1 MAPRARHSEKLTER
15 ERAVH
20 LLNRFSFGPRAGQ
33 VDNVLRYGVDR
44 WFESQLDP
52 ATVSDSTLDSS
63 LEPLESL
70 GMEMGD
76 LSRNYAY
83 EGQRGS
89 VDRKELK
96 RLRERRRQPK
106 KEMIASIFL
115 RASQGNRQLQEVM
128 CRFWRN
134 HFNVSYTKGAK
145 VDLLITGYE
154 RDVVQAHA
162 LGRFG
167 NMLHASAAHPA
178 MLVYLDNA
186 LSRRPPTAQELNEI
200 EVRTR
205 LRTGSSQRAEEEVEI
220 AIQRG
225 LNENYARELLELHT
239 MGVDNGYKQK
249 DVIEAANVLTGWTV
263 DGGRRGT
270 GSFKF
275 RPDMHVMDKKRVLG
289 KRIYNRKDP
298 RTEGVEMIDMLVERK
313 ETSHFIATKLVRFLI
328 NDTPDP
334 KLVDTIALAF
344 RRSDGDI
351 KTVLRA
357 LYHSKPFF
365 ARENYQAK
373 FKTPFE
379 FVVSTLR
386 ATNAQVTKM
395 NTLVSWISDMGQP
408 IYHCDPPTGWS
419 DRAEAWLDPGV
430 MALRW
435 QFAAELALGRM
446 QGVTVPESFYDS
458 VGDQHARLWQD
469 TLTGQVLPGGA
480 GARTRGALART
491 TDKYFRK
498 SDEPRAQELGPE
510 LLALLLGSPEF
521 QRQ

>member
-1 MAPRARHSEKLTER
+1 MAPLSRYSEKLTER
-15 ERAVH
+15 ERAIHV
-20 LLNRFSFGPRAGQ
+20 LNRFSFGPRPGQ
-33 VDNVLRYGVDR
+33 VENVLRYGVDR

-52 ATVSDSTLDSS
+52 DSVSDSALDKTLGT
-63 LEPLESL
+63 LESL
-70 GMEMGD
+70 GK
-76 LSRNYAY
+76 
-83 EGQRGS
+83 S
-89 VDRKELK
+89 VDELAESYANTGRRDAVDQKELR
-96 RLRERRRQPK
+96 RLRELRRQPK
-106 KEMIASIFL
+106 REMMASVFL

-134 HFNVSYTKGAK
+134 HFNVSYTKGSK
-145 VDLLITGYE
+145 LDLLVTGYE

-167 NMLHASAAHPA
+167 EMLHASAAHPA

-200 EVRTR
+200 EVRSR
-205 LRTGSSQRAEEEVEI
+205 LRTGSPQRAEEEVEI

-249 DVIEAANVLTGWTV
+249 DVIEVANVLTGWTV
-263 DGGRRGT
+263 DGDRRGS
-270 GSFKF
+270 GKFQF

-298 RTEGVEMIDMLVERK
+298 AAEGVEMIDMLAQRK
-313 ETSHFIATKLVRFLI
+313 ETSHFIATKLVRFLV
-328 NDTPDP
+328 NDSPEP
-334 KLVDTIALAF
+334 KLVDAVALAF

-351 KTVLRA
+351 KAILRS
-357 LYHSKPFF
+357 LYGSKPFF
-365 ARENYQAK
+365 ARENYQSK

-379 FVVSTLR
+379 FVTSALR
-386 ATNAQVTKM
+386 ATQAQVTDLR
-395 NTLVSWISDMGQP
+395 TVSSWLKDMGQP

-419 DRAEAWLDPGV
+419 DGAEAWLDPGV

-446 QGVTVPESFYDS
+446 PGVQVPESFYDAA
-458 VGDQHARLWQD
+458 GDQHARLWQD
-469 TLTGQVLPGGA
+469 TLTAQVLPGGSS
-480 GARTRGALART
+480 ARTRGALART
-491 TDKYFRK
+491 TDKYFRTSSK
-498 SDEPRAQELGPE
+498 PRAQELGPE
-510 LLALLLGSPEF
+510 LLALLIGSPEF
-521 QRQ
+521 QKQ